1 MQYGYKN
8 EEEASEI
15 VVGSFSL
22 SMHSVTLM
30 TSYLFLG
37 DDSTILL
44 LVLLFTVPVYLR
56 HQKTESDSNVNV
68 RGGYNFPISFA
79 SLG

>member
-1 MQYGYKN
+1 MVYGYKN

-15 VVGSFSL
+15 FEGSFSL
-22 SMHSVTLM
+22 NMHSVTLM
-30 TSYLFLG
+30 TSYLFWG
-37 DDSTILL
+37 DDDSTILL
-44 LVLLFTVPVYLR
+44 LLFIVLVYLR
-56 HQKTESDSNVNV
+56 HQKTESDSNV

>member
-1 MQYGYKN
+1 MVYGYKN

-15 VVGSFSL
+15 LEGSFSL

-44 LVLLFTVPVYLR
+44 LLFIVV
-56 HQKTESDSNVNV
+56 
-68 RGGYNFPISFA
+68 
-79 SLG
+79 